1 MRIIKTDNYEKM
13 SEAAAALIA
22 DLISEKE
29 DATLGLAT
37 GSSPIELYKKLIE
50 WNKEGTI
57 DFSKVKTVNLDEY
70 VGLPPE
76 SKNSYRSVMN
86 EFLFDHIN
94 IKKENTFIPDG
105 MSEDVEKECGKYE
118 DLISSLGGVD
128 LQLLG
133 VGHNGHI
140 GFNEPGTSFDSTV
153 HVVDLTDDTI
163 NANKRFFERE
173 EDVPRR
179 AITMGIGTIMKAK
192 EIILVATG
200 INKAEIISKIIDGP
214 VTSDV
219 PASIIK
225 THPNTIIIADSDALS
240 MTKNI

>member
-13 SEAAAALIA
+13 SAAAAALIA

-70 VGLPPE
+70 VGLRPE

-105 MSEDVEKECGKYE
+105 MSEDVEKECARYE

-225 THPNTIIIADSDALS
+225 THPNAIIIADFDALS